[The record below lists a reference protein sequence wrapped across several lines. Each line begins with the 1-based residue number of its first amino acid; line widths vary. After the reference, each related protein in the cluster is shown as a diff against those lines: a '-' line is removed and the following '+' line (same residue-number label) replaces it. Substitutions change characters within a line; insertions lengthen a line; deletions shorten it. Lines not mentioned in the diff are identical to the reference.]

1 VDSPTIS
8 VLSPIE
14 KRRLLVEDSGEVEIA
29 VTERKVFSPGD
40 LLVSN
45 GFKLSVYYTDLP
57 CQVPNCKDPA
67 CVFGHT
73 CKCSIHTKMGDVLKA
88 ICFSQFKNGLCTSTC
103 LNKSKICRINSQK
116 KAEVSKTD

>member
-73 CKCSIHTKMGDVLKA
+73 CKCSTHKRMGDVLKA
-88 ICFSQFKNGLCTSTC
+88 YAFLSSIMVYIHHASCTSQN
-103 LNKSKICRINSQK
+103 LVKSMLRGWLK
-116 KAEVSKTD
+116 